1 MFLYVFQC
9 TKKLLRT
16 SEKSW
21 IIAREQS
28 CDLSNRAHRH
38 DSPSAGFRRCFVIG
52 SKFPRALI
60 IEMLA
65 VTQRRIHY
73 LKLYITYAHHRCYIN
88 CDIVNGMDFCS
99 YGSAFFN
106 RGTLTNIERNI
117 SWTNKNSQW
126 SIGHGAILL

>member
-9 TKKLLRT
+9 TKKLL
-16 SEKSW
+16 KKLW

-28 CDLSNRAHRH
+28 CDLSNRAHCH
-38 DSPSAGFRRCFVIG
+38 DSPSAGCRRCFVIG
-52 SKFPRALI
+52 SKFPRVLI

-73 LKLYITYAHHRCYIN
+73 LKLYIAHAHHRCYIN
-88 CDIVNGMDFCS
+88 CDTVNGMDFCS
-99 YGSAFFN
+99 YGSVFFN

-117 SWTNKNSQW
+117 WRTNKNSQ
-126 SIGHGAILL
+126 